1 MPGSTHESVS
11 VDPQMMAEIDSR
23 RSEIRQR
30 TLSPWFG
37 DLDLAAKWLQGVL
50 RGAPKL
56 SVAILTVA
64 VLCAL
69 FAPLLAPYNP
79 IEADLTDTLA
89 PPSIAHP
96 LGTDHQGR
104 DLLSRLIYG
113 ARISVAVGI
122 LSVFVAGVV
131 GTLIAVLSGFLKG
144 WMDRVLMSITDGF
157 LALPYLMVA
166 VTAVAILG
174 PSLTNVILIIG
185 LSRWMLY
192 ARVLRGEVLK
202 TAEMDFVRLATV
214 AGCSRWHIIRRH
226 ILPNLV
232 NTLLVLATLQLGTA
246 VILESSLSFLGL
258 GVPRPMPSWG
268 TMLAESQTYLWT
280 TWWLPMFPGVAISL
294 LVMACNL
301 TGDWLRNRLDP
312 TLRQL

>member
-11 VDPQMMAEIDSR
+11 VDPQMMAEI
-23 RSEIRQR
+23 EARQIDISQR
-30 TLSPWFG
+30 PLSPWFG
-37 DLDLAAKWLQGVL
+37 AFDLAAKWLQGVL

-56 SVAILTVA
+56 SLAILTIA

-104 DLLSRLIYG
+104 DLLSCLIYG

-122 LSVFVAGVV
+122 LSVFVAGIV
-131 GTLIAVLSGFLKG
+131 GTLIAVLSGFLRG
-144 WMDRVLMSITDGF
+144 CTDRVLMSITDGF

-192 ARVLRGEVLK
+192 ARAGRAQAVNTVGLQVAEPLEVHQ
-202 TAEMDFVRLATV
+202 RLA
-214 AGCSRWHIIRRH
+214 
-226 ILPNLV
+226 
-232 NTLLVLATLQLGTA
+232 
-246 VILESSLSFLGL
+246 
-258 GVPRPMPSWG
+258 
-268 TMLAESQTYLWT
+268 
-280 TWWLPMFPGVAISL
+280 
-294 LVMACNL
+294 
-301 TGDWLRNRLDP
+301 
-312 TLRQL
+312 